1 MSEFAAEALWILVA
15 NGLVATVIALG
26 AWIAQRCDRPRLVH
40 ALCVLALLKLIT
52 PPLWAV
58 PVAILPAAAA
68 QDPVLAALAPE
79 AVVAGAAELAVGADA
94 SVPDALLATLTPA
107 TAGLALAL
115 FGTCALLTLAWVRAR
130 RFRRLIRVA
139 DAAPTPLRTRATA
152 MALRV
157 GLRRC
162 PELLLLPARISPMLC
177 MLGGRTLLLLPR
189 DLVASI
195 GDAELDALLTH
206 ELAHA
211 KRRDHW
217 ARVLELVAFSLYWW
231 LPTAWWLRRALH
243 VAEERCCD
251 ARVLA
256 LHPSRPRAYA
266 DALLHTL
273 DFLAGADRAMPP
285 VACGA
290 STYTDLK
297 QRLTTIMTRSEDR
310 PLSRLTRTGLLAL
323 AVGVLPI
330 APSFAQETERA
341 DESKVRAELRSAARE
356 VARLRAEIDAIR
368 ADLGVASKDKARHAE
383 LKDDETAAHDTLRVR
398 LTEDIAKAVRDATKN
413 IKVDTEALHKAL
425 AARALAGTKDLGK
438 LELLGDRG
446 AERVKL
452 DASHLLSQQ
461 IDPGRLARILHA
473 HAEQGQDE
481 TADEHVREVMEHVAK
496 ITEQATRSAQK
507 ALEQAHAAHA
517 HATEAQQKA
526 LHEYLLHATHAA
538 DDSSAADAH
547 RKAVVEKLRRV
558 ERNSADQVRAE
569 RAVAQGRKA
578 EQDER
583 AATRIRRA
591 EDKRAAEMKAIEA
604 EMQKLQRKLEALR
617 KQGEGEGEGEAAGA
631 TARGR

>member
-40 ALCVLALLKLIT
+40 ALCVLALVKLIT
-52 PPLWAV
+52 PPLWAI
-58 PVAILPAAAA
+58 PVAILPAAAE
-68 QDPVLAALAPE
+68 DPLLAALAPAHVRE
-79 AVVAGAAELAVGADA
+79 GAALVGVDA
-94 SVPDALLATLTPA
+94 SASPALLTTLAPA
-107 TAGLALAL
+107 TVGLALAL
-115 FGTCALLTLAWVRAR
+115 LGTFALLALAWVRAR

-139 DAAPTPLRTRATA
+139 DTAPTQLRTRATA
-152 MALRV
+152 MALHV

-189 DLVASI
+189 DLVATL

-217 ARVLELVAFSLYWW
+217 VRVLELVAFSLYWW
-231 LPTAWWLRRALH
+231 LPTVWWLRRALH

-273 DFLAGADRAMPP
+273 DFLAGSDRAMPP

-290 STYTDLK
+290 SAYTDLK

-368 ADLGVASKDKARHAE
+368 ADLGAASRGDLGAVSKAKAKDTVAE
-383 LKDDETAAHDTLRVR
+383 LDDETAEHDALRVR
-398 LTEDIAKAVRDATKN
+398 WSDQIAKAVRDATTD

-425 AARALAGTKDLGK
+425 AKRALAGNKELAK
-438 LELLGDRG
+438 LELLGDLG

-452 DASHLLSQQ
+452 DAARLHNQQ
-461 IDPGRLARILHA
+461 MDQETLAKVLRT
-473 HAEQGQDE
+473 HAEHAQDE
-481 TADEHVREVMEHVAK
+481 TANVHVHEIMKHVAK
-496 ITEQATRSAQK
+496 IQAQATRSAQE
-507 ALEQAHAAHA
+507 AIERAHAAHA
-517 HATEAQQKA
+517 QASDAHQKALQEYHAKTDSDRRDADDTEAQ
-526 LHEYLLHATHAA
+526 
-538 DDSSAADAH
+538 
-547 RKAVVEKLRRV
+547 RKAVVEKLRKV
-558 ERNSADQVRAE
+558 ERNKVEHAD
-569 RAVAQGRKA
+569 A
-578 EQDER
+578 EQEDR
-583 AATRIRRA
+583 DATRARRA
-591 EDKRAAEMKAIEA
+591 EVKRAAEMKAIEA

-617 KQGEGEGEGEAAGA
+617 KQGEGEA
-631 TARGR
+631 TGGSGRGR

>member
-40 ALCVLALLKLIT
+40 ALCVLALVKLIT
-52 PPLWAV
+52 PPLWAI
-58 PVAILPAAAA
+58 PVAILPAAAE
-68 QDPVLAALAPE
+68 DPLLAALAPAHLVE
-79 AVVAGAAELAVGADA
+79 GAALADVDA
-94 SVPDALLATLTPA
+94 SASSALLATLAPA
-107 TAGLALAL
+107 TVGLALAL
-115 FGTCALLTLAWVRAR
+115 LGTFALLALAWVRAR

-139 DAAPTPLRTRATA
+139 AAAPTPLRTRATA
-152 MALRV
+152 MARQV

-189 DLVASI
+189 DLVAAL

-217 ARVLELVAFSLYWW
+217 VRVLELVAFSLYWW

-273 DFLAGADRAMPP
+273 DFLAGSNRAMPP

-290 STYTDLK
+290 SAYTHLEK
-297 QRLTTIMTRSEDR
+297 RLTTIMTRSEDR

-368 ADLGVASKDKARHAE
+368 ADLGAASKENLGAASKANAKDTVTE
-383 LKDDETAAHDTLRVR
+383 LDDETAEHDALRAR
-398 LTEDIAKAVRDATKN
+398 WSDKIAKAVRNATKD
-413 IKVDTEALHKAL
+413 IKVDTDALHKAL
-425 AARALAGTKDLGK
+425 ATRALSDHET
-438 LELLGDRG
+438 
-446 AERVKL
+446 
-452 DASHLLSQQ
+452 
-461 IDPGRLARILHA
+461 LAKVLRA
-473 HAEQGQDE
+473 HAGDVQDE
-481 TADEHVREVMEHVAK
+481 TANVHVREVMEHVAK
-496 ITEQATRSAQK
+496 IQEQAARSAQK
-507 ALEQAHAAHA
+507 AIEKAHAAHA
-517 HATEAQQKA
+517 QASEAHQRA
-526 LHEYLLHATHAA
+526 LHELHAQHAKTDAGKRDA
-538 DDSSAADAH
+538 DDAQAQ

-558 ERNSADQVRAE
+558 ERNAE
-569 RAVAQGRKA
+569 RSKVEQADA
-578 EQDER
+578 EQEDR
-583 AATRIRRA
+583 DATRARRA

-604 EMQKLQRKLEALR
+604 EMQKLQRKLEVLR
-617 KQGEGEGEGEAAGA
+617 KQGEGEAAGGSG
-631 TARGR
+631 RGR